1 MDLINRLSNI
11 PNWVYLGL
19 AVLVIIYLLNQN
31 GLVSTAPLTKIIKVN
46 VPIDLNGTDYYAT
59 FIGTGAGRN
68 DKLMINTP
76 DGWVDIIDQTNL
88 GSLSATYSAAAA
100 DFDHT
105 GKTDLVI
112 NRADGATLYLNHGKG
127 RFEPRKLSDLPGD
140 PVSSIAITDYN
151 KDGHTDMYIT
161 RSDGPNTLLEGVGR
175 GVFEDVTALTG
186 TAGSVGQKGR
196 RSTGAAWIDV
206 DGDNL
211 PDLVIGMDNGG
222 TEIYRNTRGAS
233 GAKFTSGPLFYQMK
247 DSEKTLTEQLN
258 SIAIEQEL
266 TPAMGNPRG
275 SVAGLPDGTANLG
288 NNFIGVRLPDN
299 NQFMNA
305 TIRVIS
311 VNQETGK
318 TRRQSKQL
326 VRTGESSKVVN
337 FDLGNDDRVM
347 HLEVTTIYDG
357 NRWIHPDPKIN
368 QVATFR
374 DMRSNNYT
382 AK

>member
-1 MDLINRLSNI
+1 MDLINRLNI

-19 AVLVIIYLLNQN
+19 AVLVIIYLLNQTKVVV
-31 GLVSTAPLTKIIKVN
+31 LPPSEKIIKVN

-59 FIGTGAGRN
+59 FIGTGSGQN

-88 GSLSATYSAAAA
+88 SSLAATYSGAAA

-112 NRADGATLYLNHGKG
+112 NRADGVTLYLNHGKG
-127 RFEPRKLSDLPGD
+127 RFEKRKLSDLPGD
-140 PVSSIAITDYN
+140 PTSSVAITDYN
-151 KDGHTDMYIT
+151 KDGHTDMYIS
-161 RSDGPNTLLEGVGR
+161 RSNGANTLLEGVGR
-175 GVFEDVTALTG
+175 GVFEDVTELTG
-186 TAGSVGQKGR
+186 TAGSVGQGR
-196 RSTGAAWIDV
+196 NSTGAAWIDV
-206 DGDNL
+206 DGDKL

-233 GAKFTSGPLFYQMK
+233 GGKFTSGPLFYHMK

-258 SIAIEQEL
+258 SIAVEEVVQ
-266 TPAMGNPRG
+266 PGVGHPG
-275 SVAGLPDGTANLG
+275 GYVAGLQDGTANLG

-305 TIRVIS
+305 TIRVVS

-318 TRRQSKQL
+318 IRRQSKQL
-326 VRTGESSKVVN
+326 VRTGESLKVLN
-337 FDLGNDDRVM
+337 FDLGNDDRIM

-368 QVATFR
+368 QVVTFR
-374 DMRSNNYT
+374 DMKSNNYT